1 MPLRGFLADS
11 AALLAS
17 GLVDDG
23 DALLD
28 TLLLVSVGD
37 LLAGTDFLPAN
48 FGNLPASF
56 GESSFLLLLLL
67 LMLLLVSF
75 PSPGEDSSSSSPSFS
90 SSSSTAVAEFD

>member
-17 GLVDDG
+17 GLVDDDG

-48 FGNLPASF
+48 FGRSCN
-56 GESSFLLLLLL
+56 
-67 LMLLLVSF
+67 
-75 PSPGEDSSSSSPSFS
+75 
-90 SSSSTAVAEFD
+90 